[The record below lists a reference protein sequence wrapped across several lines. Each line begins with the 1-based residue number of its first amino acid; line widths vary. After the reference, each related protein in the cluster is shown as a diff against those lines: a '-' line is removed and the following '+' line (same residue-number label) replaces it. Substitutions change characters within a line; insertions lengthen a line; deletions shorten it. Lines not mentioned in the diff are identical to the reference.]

1 MNQKIMHLADC
12 IVVCT
17 LIFGMALISFNCIK
31 SPLSPIAPSS
41 DVPLSFPITDL
52 TYVFSDFMK
61 GGVIPVLHAV
71 IDSTMPRQ
79 IPKELT
85 SSMKNGTI
93 NIAFTNGIP
102 LAMSSSIGF
111 LGVNDS
117 TGKRDTL
124 VSFNSLGPIA
134 AAHAAID
141 RYADSSVVSNVK
153 IYLTEDQVAK
163 INKSDS
169 LAIRLE
175 FSTAGIGT
183 IVIIRDSDEIRVQ
196 ASANATYI
204 VNKP

>member
-1 MNQKIMHLADC
+1 MKQLYFYGKKIALAAFPLFLS
-12 IVVCT
+12 I
-17 LIFGMALISFNCIK
+17 IISSCIK

-41 DVPLSFPITDL
+41 DVPLSFPIIDM
-52 TYVFSDFMK
+52 TYLFKDFMK
-61 GGVIPVLHAV
+61 GGPLPILHVV

-93 NIAFTNGIP
+93 NIAFKNGIP

-111 LGVNDS
+111 LGMNDS
-117 TGKRDTL
+117 TGRSDTL

-134 AAHAAID
+134 AAHVGAD
-141 RYADSSVVSNVK
+141 RSADSSVVSNVK

-175 FSTAGIGT
+175 FPTAGIGT
-183 IVIIRDSDEIRVQ
+183 VVIIRDSDEIRIQ